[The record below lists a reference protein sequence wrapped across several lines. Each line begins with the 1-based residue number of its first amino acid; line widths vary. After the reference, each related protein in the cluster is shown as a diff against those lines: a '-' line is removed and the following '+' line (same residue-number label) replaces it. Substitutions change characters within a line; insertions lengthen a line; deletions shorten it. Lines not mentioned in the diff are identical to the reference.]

1 MKCLDKILSD
11 CLHYPSALALDF
23 RFLGRDV
30 KLSIKT
36 TPSTGIDDV
45 EFQMAPSGNEAR
57 ELDLASSAEW
67 TVIQSDILHIVAK
80 LSKQSPNQIDQQT
93 SFFRLGLDSINA
105 AQIAAY
111 LRRKGWDISPVE
123 VIEVSPFNRSLM
135 KFNKVTH
142 ASINSI
148 RRFFSYLLTFKL
160 KNRSQIKTKFYLSF
174 RPTIENSGVNYVSAL
189 VLRVMT

>member
-1 MKCLDKILSD
+1 
-11 CLHYPSALALDF
+11 
-23 RFLGRDV
+23 V